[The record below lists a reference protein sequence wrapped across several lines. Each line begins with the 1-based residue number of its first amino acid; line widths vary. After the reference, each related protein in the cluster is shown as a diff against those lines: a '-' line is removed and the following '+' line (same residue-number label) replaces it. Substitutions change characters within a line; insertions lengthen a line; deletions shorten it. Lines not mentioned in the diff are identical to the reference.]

1 RTNTPAEV
9 AAALLREDGPAGL
22 PRNAYHGDGSPIDD
36 EVVAGIRDLYRE
48 HAVSVPWQRGDVLVV
63 DNFLATHGR
72 EPFSG
77 DRQILVAMSDLY
89 VNRSVV

>member
-1 RTNTPAEV
+1 MPPEV
-9 AAALLREDGPAGL
+9 SGALLREYGPEGL
-22 PRNAYHGDGSPIDD
+22 PRNAYYGDGEPIPD
-36 EVVAGIRDLYRE
+36 EVVTGIRELYRQ
-48 HAVSVPWQRGDVLVV
+48 HAVSVPWQRGDVLIV

-89 VNRSVV
+89 VNRSVL